1 MRSLISK
8 LHVSW
13 LSYIRFRS
21 VVCPSNIRL
30 RIRRSVPVRHRNR
43 FRTPFWREMSSKM
56 VDSDRT
62 YPVRTSASGK
72 CRLRNGTNHGQSL
85 SLILSPTMAD
95 TARQRD
101 TIAYSTLHTDERSS
115 IIDSS
120 RLGSLDADA
129 NDDDDDDDDDA
140 ASASD
145 HRHHPRP
152 MNRCRRHW
160 EKLQPGSISN
170 LCSATLGAG
179 ALSLPYAISLTGII
193 FGVLLLMVSAYL
205 TIISVDVIIDACVR
219 TQMFK
224 YEDVAQ
230 RLVGRRAGRL
240 LEASLLIF
248 CFGVRA

>member
-1 MRSLISK
+1 MDMDNGQSPSLI
-8 LHVSW
+8 
-13 LSYIRFRS
+13 RS
-21 VVCPSNIRL
+21 
-30 RIRRSVPVRHRNR
+30 
-43 FRTPFWREMSSKM
+43 
-56 VDSDRT
+56 
-62 YPVRTSASGK
+62 
-72 CRLRNGTNHGQSL
+72 Q
-85 SLILSPTMAD
+85 TMTD
-95 TARQRD
+95 TARQHD

-120 RLGSLDADA
+120 RLGSLDAD
-129 NDDDDDDDDDA
+129 DDD

-145 HRHHPRP
+145 HHHHPRP

-160 EKLQPGSISN
+160 EKVQPGSISN

-193 FGVLLLMVSAYL
+193 AGVLLLVVSAYL

-230 RLVGRRAGRL
+230 RLVGRRAGRV

>member
-1 MRSLISK
+1 MAFVHSIPQRC
-8 LHVSW
+8 
-13 LSYIRFRS
+13 LSVEHSITYPTQCS
-21 VVCPSNIRL
+21 CPSSNSL
-30 RIRRSVPVRHRNR
+30 PNPLLAGNEFEDGR
-43 FRTPFWREMSSKM
+43 FGSYGH
-56 VDSDRT
+56 

-129 NDDDDDDDDDA
+129 NDDDVDDDDDA